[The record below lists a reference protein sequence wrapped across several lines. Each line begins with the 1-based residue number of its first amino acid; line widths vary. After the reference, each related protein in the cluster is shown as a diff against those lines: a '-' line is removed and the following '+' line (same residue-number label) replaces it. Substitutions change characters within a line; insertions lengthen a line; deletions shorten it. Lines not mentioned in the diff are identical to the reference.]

1 MSKKVYIVATIRP
14 WNINTFTD
22 IISKYPG
29 TWHLITEPKDLTPR
43 KIRQLNPRYIF
54 FPHWSHIVP
63 RSIIDFCE
71 CVCFHETDVP
81 FGRGGSPIQNLIVR
95 GHKETKI
102 SALRMTKDLDAG
114 PVYLK
119 HRLSL
124 QGRAE
129 DIYIRSSKI
138 IAGMIREIITKE
150 PVPKPQKG
158 KVVVFQRRNP
168 EQSVI
173 PLKLK
178 AIDQIFDYLRML
190 DAAEYP
196 KAFIERGGFRYE
208 FSRPILLRTGVIQAD
223 VRINKQKS
231 RRKNDFTKLS

>member
-1 MSKKVYIVATIRP
+1 MNKKVYIVATIRP
-14 WNINTFTD
+14 WNIRAFTG
-22 IISKYPG
+22 IISNYPG
-29 TWHLITEPKDLTPR
+29 DWCLIRSVKDLTLK
-43 KIRQLNPRYIF
+43 KIKQLNPRYIF

-95 GHKETKI
+95 GYKQTKI

-119 HRLSL
+119 RHLSL

-138 IAGMIREIITKE
+138 IARMIREIITKE
-150 PVPKPQKG
+150 PAPKSQKG
-158 KVVVFQRRNP
+158 KIVVFKRRTP
-168 EQSVI
+168 EQSIV
-173 PLKLK
+173 PLKFK
-178 AIDQIFDYLRML
+178 TIDQVFDYLRML
-190 DAAEYP
+190 DAQEYP
-196 KAFIERGGFRYE
+196 KAFIERGGFKYE
-208 FSRPILLRTGVIQAD
+208 FSHPTLRTGVIQAD
-223 VRINKQKS
+223 VRINKLKS
-231 RRKNDFTKLS
+231 RSKK